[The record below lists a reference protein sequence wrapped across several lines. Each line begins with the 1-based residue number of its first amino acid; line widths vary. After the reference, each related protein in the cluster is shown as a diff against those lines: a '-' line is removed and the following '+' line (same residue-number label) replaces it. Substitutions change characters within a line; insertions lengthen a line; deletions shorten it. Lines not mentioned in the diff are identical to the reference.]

1 MKITAQEEY
10 GLRILLRIANCQDT
24 EGFSIPQLSQAEGL
38 TTPYVAKLTRALR
51 LHKFI
56 RSTPGNKGGYVLAGA
71 PETIKIKDVLESLGG
86 VLFDKNFC
94 GTHTGSFKFCT
105 NSVECS
111 ARSLWQRIQLTLD
124 DLLEHITLADLLAP
138 VAV

>member
-10 GLRILLRIANCQDT
+10 GLRILLRIANCRDK
-24 EGFSIPQLSQAEGL
+24 EGISIPQLSVSEGL

-51 LHKFI
+51 INKFI
-56 RSTPGNKGGYVLAGA
+56 HSTPGNKGGYVLANA
-71 PETIKIKDVLESLGG
+71 PEQIKIKDVLESLGG

-94 GTHTGSFKFCT
+94 STHTGNFKFCT

-111 ARSLWQRIQLTLD
+111 ARSLWQRIQITLD
-124 DLLEHITLADLLAP
+124 DLLEQITLADLLSP
-138 VAV
+138 VEA